1 MTLPSVLRSR
11 GFWIA
16 CLCLVVVTTSNGMIN
31 SGLSVYDEVLCTHF
45 DVSIAQLKLR
55 DSISFLAS
63 TVFIVIAG
71 VWVDRFG
78 TKPLLLVG
86 LLLLSTVYWLYPIV
100 PNLHYVYGLHGVFA
114 LVLACAGN
122 MTAIVTA
129 AFWFPQAR
137 GLAIGMAVAGT
148 SVGGMI
154 IPPLATAAIERWG
167 WQTAMQ
173 VQALW
178 PILVFI
184 LVLVALPNARAGGS
198 TNHSMPLDTFKHVL
212 RSRAFYK
219 ITAAAS
225 LTYYAALSMFSHGF
239 LYFRSLQLEPSA
251 AAFLLSMLSVSALVG
266 KLVTGYLSDRYS
278 FDFAFRIQ
286 MMLMVTGL
294 AVLLLGR
301 EWLELAV
308 VIAGYGWGGLHAMYN
323 IVLVR
328 LFGIDVAGKVNGT
341 VSMAEAVG
349 GSIGIAATGY
359 LATVASYDTAFGVA
373 LCLCILALML
383 VWVTP
388 SHAGART
395 DA

>member
-1 MTLPSVLRSR
+1 MNIWDVLRMR

-16 CLCLVVVTTSNGMIN
+16 CLCLIVVTTSNGMIN
-31 SGLSVYDEVLCTHF
+31 SGLSVYDEVLAVHF

-78 TKPLLLVG
+78 SKPLLLAG
-86 LLLLSTVYWLYPIV
+86 LLLLSAVYCLYPLA
-100 PNLHYVYGLHGVFA
+100 PNLRYVYGLHGLFA
-114 LVLACAGN
+114 LILACAGN

-154 IPPLATAAIERWG
+154 IPPLAAMAIDHWG
-167 WQTAMQ
+167 WQTAMR
-173 VQALW
+173 VQAMW
-178 PILVFI
+178 PVLVFI
-184 LVLVALPNARAGGS
+184 LVLVALPNARTRINANGS
-198 TNHSMPLDTFKHVL
+198 VLPASFAHIL
-212 RSRAFYK
+212 RSSAFYK

-251 AAFLLSMLSVSALVG
+251 AAILLSILSVSALVG
-266 KLVTGYLSDRYS
+266 KLLTGYLSDRYP
-278 FDFAFRIQ
+278 FDFAFRLQ
-286 MMLMVTGL
+286 MLLMVAGL

-301 EWLELAV
+301 EWLEWAV
-308 VIAGYGWGGLHAMYN
+308 VIAGYGWGGLHALYN

-328 LFGIDVAGKVNGT
+328 LFGIEVAGKVNGT

-349 GSIGIAATGY
+349 GSLGIAATGY

-388 SHAGART
+388 SHAGARK
-395 DA
+395 DK